1 MSRVGRKPI
10 KLTDKVKVA
19 MQQNAV
25 VVEGP
30 LGRLQAVIPM
40 GVTLRVDSGVVH
52 VGAPQANRNNRGF
65 QGLMRAVLANMVTGV
80 VTGYERNLEISGVGY
95 KAELK
100 GEELVISAG
109 YSHVV
114 RLRMPE
120 GIKAAVD
127 KSQTKVS
134 VKGIDKALVGL
145 FAAKVRAVKE
155 PEPYK
160 GKGIKYA
167 GENVRRKVGKSGAK

>member
-1 MSRVGRKPI
+1 SRIGRRPI

-19 MQQNAV
+19 VTGPSV

-30 LGRLQAVIPM
+30 LGKLEALIPA
-40 GVTLRVDSGVVH
+40 GVSLKIESGVVN
-52 VGAPQANRNNRGF
+52 VVAPRATRNNRGF
-65 QGLMRAVLANMVTGV
+65 QGLMRALLANMVTGV
-80 VTGYERNLEISGVGY
+80 VTGYKRSLEITGVGY

-100 GEELVISAG
+100 GDELVISAG

-114 RLRMPE
+114 RLHMPK
-120 GIKAAVD
+120 GVKAVVD

-134 VKGIDKALVGL
+134 LESIDKALVGL
-145 FAAKVRAVKE
+145 MAAKIRAVKE

-167 GENVRRKVGKSGAK
+167 GEAIRRKVGKTGAK